1 MASRSFW
8 ERAAGC
14 WAGEASYFDG
24 DMQPIIPSYGN
35 VLRIGAVPGGGT
47 TIEEWK
53 QYPPSELARAAGGS
67 SLAADEG
74 FEAASV
80 QRGTLGADRVLDL
93 GADGRW
99 TPVDGHSVLRELLEP
114 STGVPRYR
122 TWHTMPSDDVL
133 VTTNLGVLYT
143 AYEADYYN
151 RPLRDPVSGETRP
164 NARLGQ
170 LKGVSVFRYRRIAPG
185 DLEAARAERRARFRV
200 RNPAGPPRVRS

>member
-24 DMQPIIPSYGN
+24 AMQPIIPAYGN
-35 VLRIGAVPGGGT
+35 VLRIAAQRGGT
-47 TIEEWK
+47 ASIEEWK
-53 QYPPSELARAAGGS
+53 QYPPSELARAAGGPG
-67 SLAADEG
+67 LGADEG
-74 FEAASV
+74 FEVASV
-80 QRGTLGADRVLDL
+80 QRGTLGADGVLDL

-99 TPVDGHSVLRELLEP
+99 APVDGHSALRELLEP

-151 RPLRDPVSGETRP
+151 RPLRDPVSGEMRP

-170 LKGVSVFRYRRIAPG
+170 LKGVSVFRYRRIPA
-185 DLEAARAERRARFRV
+185 DQLEPARAERRARFGV
-200 RNPAGPPRVRS
+200 RNPAGPPRMRS

>member
-1 MASRSFW
+1 MSRSFW

-24 DMQPIIPSYGN
+24 AMQPIIPAYGN
-35 VLRIGAVPGGGT
+35 VLRISGVVGGAASV
-47 TIEEWK
+47 EEWK
-53 QYPPSELARAAGGS
+53 QYPPSELARAAGGPA
-67 SLAADEG
+67 LPAEEG
-74 FEAASV
+74 FEVASV
-80 QRGTLGADRVLDL
+80 QRGTLGADGVLDL
-93 GADGRW
+93 GVDGRW
-99 TPVDGHSVLRELLEP
+99 VPVDGHSALRELLEP

-122 TWHTMPSDDVL
+122 TWHTMPGDDVL

-170 LKGVSVFRYRRIAPG
+170 LKGVSIFRYRRIGPAG
-185 DLEAARAERRARFRV
+185 LDAARAERRASFRV
-200 RNPAGPPRVRS
+200 RNPAGPPRVRG

>member
-1 MASRSFW
+1 VASRSFW

-24 DMQPIIPSYGN
+24 AMQPIIPAYGN
-35 VLRIGAVPGGGT
+35 VLRISAVVGGAASV
-47 TIEEWK
+47 EEWK
-53 QYPPSELARAAGGS
+53 QYPPSELARAAGGPG
-67 SLAADEG
+67 LAADAG
-74 FEAASV
+74 FEVASV
-80 QRGTLGADRVLDL
+80 QRGTLGADGVLDFA
-93 GADGRW
+93 GDGRW
-99 TPVDGHSVLRELLEP
+99 VPFDGHSALRELLEP

-170 LKGVSVFRYRRIAPG
+170 LKGVAIFRYRRIAAAQL
-185 DLEAARAERRARFRV
+185 DAARAERRATYRV
-200 RNPAGPPRVRS
+200 RDPAGPPRTRG

>member
-24 DMQPIIPSYGN
+24 AMQPIIPAYGN
-35 VLRIGAVPGGGT
+35 VLRISAVAGGAAAV
-47 TIEEWK
+47 EEWK
-53 QYPPSELARAAGGS
+53 QYPPSELARAAGGAA
-67 SLAADEG
+67 LPADEG
-74 FEAASV
+74 FEVASL
-80 QRGTLGADRVLDL
+80 QRGTLGADGVLDL

-99 TPVDGHSVLRELLEP
+99 VPVDGHSALRELLEP

-122 TWHTMPSDDVL
+122 TWHTMPGDDVL

-164 NARLGQ
+164 NTRLGQ
-170 LKGVSVFRYRRIAPG
+170 LKGVSIFRYRRIAPAQL
-185 DLEAARAERRARFRV
+185 DAARAERRASLRV
-200 RNPAGPPRVRS
+200 RNPAGPPRVRG